1 MLSSGFGVE
10 SGKAQF
16 SALSAKADY
25 LPILERIPPPALRER
40 RHRGL
45 ARPLVAVRRR
55 AVLMVAEGER
65 NFLASTMGL
74 ASKLA
79 TAGLVGTGLSPQG
92 PMSGPTAMTGARWH
106 VFTCSIR
113 ASDDPPNT
121 KCLRR

>member
-1 MLSSGFGVE
+1 MVMVSARLTRRWR
-10 SGKAQF
+10 F
-16 SALSAKADY
+16 SYRHD
-25 LPILERIPPPALRER
+25 IDERG
-40 RHRGL
+40 HRGL
-45 ARPLVAVRRR
+45 ARRCVAVRRC
-55 AVLMVAEGER
+55 AVLKVAEGER